1 MRIELRPWVN
11 WEIGEGTKTTAYIFE
26 SSSVGVWGGRHAEQ
40 HKTGLAEMWEDWD
53 DEHFVRVFFDWDI
66 LTKYAQDNEFKELE
80 ENIKKEHS
88 SCTFF
93 DLNEEVNG
101 VMEAERGEKDEGCD
115 DNPLLILHSLLEEKK
130 YVDVSQYMVSIILRW
145 NYYTSLRNEK
155 ELNICSVRNRL
166 KINLNICTL
175 PDVYKS
181 FEEYFYSYFPLFL
194 IETQQLINNKKENED
209 VKEYDVLITND
220 MKEMYNMEF
229 HITIAYDDLIYS
241 NIFYGD
247 LILLRF
253 VPKKTAN
260 RDAQYIYTPSFS
272 TVLSKKKEETYTKND
287 SEDEEQNSYS
297 DVASVEDSDNSNEI
311 PITHGGDIQQ
321 MDGQLPRS
329 KGNVLNL
336 NCDGESG
343 SSPSTVSHCADKV
356 PIGKSNQRSGRG
368 NIQEIDQAKGTE
380 NDQARGTVND
390 QAKGTV
396 NDQAKGT
403 EIDHAKGT
411 EIDHA
416 KGTEIDHA
424 KGTEIDHAKGTEI
437 DHAKGIENDQAKG
450 TEIDQAKGTEID
462 QAKGPENDNIYMIRK
477 YCVRHLL
484 GYVVA
489 KNKEKMKIIFNL
501 NYKNYD
507 IIDKVRKHIIYEI
520 FTKEKLGDYFLRISK
535 VTSLVSTLRQFN
547 CFFNFRNSPILGEI
561 VEVQGG
567 EDENG
572 KAKGDA
578 KGERDEGVVS
588 CNGLVGDDE
597 APISPLEKGNTLE
610 KDTRREHQ
618 HEKLTGTQNR
628 TLQSGSREG
637 EEAQHNKQVDDEG
650 VSEEDRVRE
659 KIKCYLNKLKLVK
672 GKKMNGEHV
681 SAQEGETSEEGKKER
696 VERGRENMVSKSGH
710 RDECAEVHLRTQE
723 HRKTEEKGKTSPLQ
737 RDEEQYKGFNYI
749 PVLLKNKFFDIYN
762 EYQLSAINNSILN
775 EGITLIQGPPGT
787 GKTTTILGIISA
799 LIFFQKV
806 EINAGYKEN
815 GNDITQDGER
825 KKRKSPYAWMNYEKK
840 NDYYYFNDNC
850 FEALEYEDFFDH
862 PCKNTEKEDQTIFH
876 FKKSNRHENN
886 NAYAIHLSIMNASN
900 RTLRMEENG
909 DVILD
914 EEDVHKSNENRIK
927 NLIGLTESYYNS
939 YVNDEHIFKRR
950 NVEEGEH
957 LSEKLDYSY
966 YVSDMRDMT
975 FVQSEW
981 ENRDSFIRREKHQ
994 IICGESG
1001 GSVVSES
1008 VRPGVSNTKSR
1019 IDKINLIKNKK
1030 ILVCAPSNAA
1040 IDEILRR
1047 LVSLNV
1053 GILDENG
1060 NAFNPIVTR
1069 IGGNVSTDL
1078 LEFSLEFKE
1087 QLYLFLSKR
1096 DENKIVK
1103 RNLLK
1108 TSTIICCTLSS
1119 SSNSSLINNL
1129 DYFDA
1134 IIIDEAS
1141 QSVELDI
1148 LIPLAFSCK
1157 KIILVGDP
1165 KQLSAT
1171 VFSLFAKKKKYSR
1184 SLFERLQKKYK
1195 RNKSKFNLLSI
1206 QYRMHPD
1213 ISHFPNKHYYK
1224 NKITDASYFLFTL
1237 FKEME
1242 INKRIKC
1249 LNQNDGIRE
1258 DKKMYIQNALCN
1270 FNLLNLMENNF
1281 GKLPSDL
1288 NDIILCQKNKGIIDW
1303 FFIPLLQHSV
1313 FYDISFSQQM
1323 KIKNSYINI
1332 EESEAVIQFIEFLH
1346 FIFSFEKVEEWY
1358 KKIGIITPYATEK
1371 YFLKKE
1377 LKTFFTKYGY
1387 KNNVS
1392 NFIDIGTVDGF
1403 QGTEKDIIIFLCVR
1417 TKGALKRKK
1426 KGKKMVNQIGNIN
1439 CDEVNTWMKHSSSDE
1454 GRTKI
1459 FNIRENELSE
1469 ESSSEEEVGDSNL
1482 FFSNYKRLNVALT
1495 RARYNLFI
1503 FGNCSFLKKCDTWS
1517 KIINHYKRNNKIIK
1531 IKHNTFKKKKKH
1543 LSDDTING
1551 NVFDEKKQMIN
1562 KKIENSF
1569 YNRNIIDYN
1578 FIPTNEDE
1586 KRTFDLK
1593 SFLYSCDSYE
1603 REETNDEEEEDEEDI
1618 DDGEEA
1624 TDDEEEVTDD
1634 GEEGIDDGEEVTD
1647 YGETSNETN
1656 DDESYEND
1664 DCCEANTRAG
1674 RREADEKEIMSFFKE
1689 LYLDDFDKSKD
1700 ALPEEGDE
1708 QERYSQTEGR
1718 SRGGEWQVEDKDQ
1731 VEGRTVERNE
1741 GQENGGAD
1749 LAISIGN
1756 TLSEQAKVIDLQND
1770 EVITVDYGLSEK
1782 GNGQNVSCYNIEH
1795 FKVDTQLSPCVL
1807 ERKENLNGELGATG
1821 GISKCKDAL
1830 SNVSEGEH
1838 GAVYPGRESIIY
1850 EKNENY
1856 FVDTLFNFCKNSEEL
1871 LFAVQC
1877 ALPEFSKT
1885 FLRK

>member
-1 MRIELRPWVN
+1 
-11 WEIGEGTKTTAYIFE
+11 
-26 SSSVGVWGGRHAEQ
+26 
-40 HKTGLAEMWEDWD
+40 MWEDWD
-53 DEHFVRVFFDWDI
+53 DEYFVRVFFDWDI

-93 DLNEEVNG
+93 DLNEEVNC
-101 VMEAERGEKDEGCD
+101 VVEATRCEKDEECD

-220 MKEMYNMEF
+220 IKEMYNMEF

-253 VPKKTAN
+253 VPKKTAK

-311 PITHGGDIQQ
+311 PITHGGDTQQ
-321 MDGQLPRS
+321 MDEQLPNS
-329 KGNVLNL
+329 KGNALDL
-336 NCDGESG
+336 NCDVESG
-343 SSPSTVSHCADKV
+343 SSPSTVSLYADKIL
-356 PIGKSNQRSGRG
+356 IGKRNHRSGRG

-380 NDQARGTVND
+380 
-390 QAKGTV
+390 
-396 NDQAKGT
+396 
-403 EIDHAKGT
+403 I
-411 EIDHA
+411 
-416 KGTEIDHA
+416 
-424 KGTEIDHAKGTEI
+424 
-437 DHAKGIENDQAKG
+437 DQAKG
-450 TEIDQAKGTEID
+450 TEIDQAKGTEIDKAKGTENDQAKGTEND

-547 CFFNFRNSPILGEI
+547 CLFNFRNSPILGEI

-567 EDENG
+567 EDENE

-578 KGERDEGVVS
+578 KGKRDEGVVS
-588 CNGLVGDDE
+588 RNGLVGDEE
-597 APISPLEKGNTLE
+597 ALISPLERGNTLE

-618 HEKLTGTQNR
+618 HEKLTGKQNR
-628 TLQSGSREG
+628 TPQSGSREE
-637 EEAQHNKQVDDEG
+637 EEAQHMQVDYEG
-650 VSEEDRVRE
+650 VAEEDRVRE

-672 GKKMNGEHV
+672 GKKTNGKQV
-681 SAQEGETSEEGKKER
+681 SAQGETPEEGKKER
-696 VERGRENMVSKSGH
+696 VESGRENMVRKSGH

-723 HRKTEEKGKTSPLQ
+723 HRKTEEKEKTSALQ

-806 EINAGYKEN
+806 EINSGYKEN

-840 NDYYYFNDNC
+840 KDYYYFNDNC

-862 PCKNTEKEDQTIFH
+862 PCKNTEKEDQTTFR

-900 RTLRMEENG
+900 RTLKMEDNG

-914 EEDVHKSNENRIK
+914 EEDLHKSNENRIK
-927 NLIGLTESYYNS
+927 NLIGLTETYYNS

-950 NVEEGEH
+950 NIEEGEH

-975 FVQSEW
+975 SVHSEW

-994 IICGESG
+994 IKCGESK

-1008 VRPGVSNTKSR
+1008 VIPGVSNTQNR

-1213 ISHFPNKHYYK
+1213 ISHFPNKYYYK

-1237 FKEME
+1237 FKEIE

-1249 LNQNDGIRE
+1249 LNQNDGIME
-1258 DKKMYIQNALCN
+1258 EKKMYIQNALCN
-1270 FNLLNLMENNF
+1270 FNLLNLMESNF
-1281 GKLPSDL
+1281 GKLPSNL

-1346 FIFSFEKVEEWY
+1346 FIFSFEKIEEWY

-1426 KGKKMVNQIGNIN
+1426 KGKKIVNQIGNID
-1439 CDEVNTWMKHSSSDE
+1439 CDEVNTRMKHSSSSDE
-1454 GRTKI
+1454 GRSKI

-1543 LSDDTING
+1543 LSDDTMNG

-1578 FIPTNEDE
+1578 FIPANEDE

-1593 SFLYSCDSYE
+1593 SFLYSFDSYE
-1603 REETNDEEEEDEEDI
+1603 REETNDEEEETNDEEEEIDDEEEEI
-1618 DDGEEA
+1618 DDG
-1624 TDDEEEVTDD
+1624 EEVTDD
-1634 GEEGIDDGEEVTD
+1634 GEEVTDDGEEITD

-1656 DDESYEND
+1656 DDESYENGNFG
-1664 DCCEANTRAG
+1664 EANTRAG

-1708 QERYSQTEGR
+1708 QDRYSQTEGR
-1718 SRGGEWQVEDKDQ
+1718 SGGGEWQVENKDQ
-1731 VEGRTVERNE
+1731 MEGRTVERSE
-1741 GQENGGAD
+1741 GKENSRAD
-1749 LAISIGN
+1749 LAIPIEN

-1770 EVITVDYGLSEK
+1770 EVITVNYGLSEK
-1782 GNGQNVSCYNIEH
+1782 KEQNVSYYNIEH
-1795 FKVDTQLSPCVL
+1795 FKVDTQLSPCVS

-1838 GAVYPGRESIIY
+1838 DAIYPGCKSIIY

-1856 FVDTLFNFCKNSEEL
+1856 FVDTLFNFCKTNEEL